1 MILYHQLRAAYRTL
15 TLYSNG
21 FPAFVIEYDQRHL
34 TPSLTTDFEV
44 LVTGFCLKF
53 SMVKRN
59 PNGLNPLTHSNEVL
73 IDFPQ
78 EHVMLLTFN
87 RPKSLNAMTPTMKED
102 INNVLTWFDN
112 EPTLWVVIITGEGR
126 VFCAGA
132 DLLAWNIRRRD
143 DTKDEG
149 QDTIADADGFGAIS
163 RRFNSSKPM
172 IAAVNGSAYGGG
184 VEIILNCDLVVASED
199 STFALPEVKRGVVAV
214 AGGMP
219 RLARI
224 AGHQLASEMLL
235 LGKNITAKD
244 AATRFGFVNKVVPKP
259 HVLPTALA
267 WAAEIS
273 YNSPD
278 SVQST
283 KRALLLSNRHGSV
296 EEALSA
302 HLRSKES
309 IRHYRSANM
318 KEGLQ
323 AFSERR
329 KPVWSNPAKL

>member
-59 PNGLNPLTHSNEVL
+59 PNGLNPPTHSNEVL

-112 EPTLWVVIITGEGR
+112 EPTLWC
-126 VFCAGA
+126 VFMLCDWCLYLKCRAGWSLSPA
-132 DLLAWNIRRRD
+132 KGVYFAQVLTSSRECGHNKTIELLALTFDCGFDRWNIRRRD

-214 AGGMP
+214 AGG
-219 RLARI
+219 L
-224 AGHQLASEMLL
+224 
-235 LGKNITAKD
+235 
-244 AATRFGFVNKVVPKP
+244 
-259 HVLPTALA
+259 
-267 WAAEIS
+267 
-273 YNSPD
+273 
-278 SVQST
+278 
-283 KRALLLSNRHGSV
+283 
-296 EEALSA
+296 
-302 HLRSKES
+302 
-309 IRHYRSANM
+309 
-318 KEGLQ
+318 
-323 AFSERR
+323 
-329 KPVWSNPAKL
+329 